1 MAEIN
6 LSTPVT
12 NEEIADTKRHSP
24 VVRLTTSS
32 PVQLTLLT
40 LYSFPLFLI
49 VGSMFTSRGFA
60 LESDFVMI
68 AFRVTTQYVDS
79 LRESFATFVIPFVT
93 AFSSVGSARFD
104 TPGLSPLKLF
114 FVLVSLLAVA
124 ILALAFL
131 NVREQ
136 TFLASLPVDP
146 IKGAALFAD
155 GRTVLSAYIKELLT
169 YISLLLGISA
179 WSHK

>member
-6 LSTPVT
+6 PSTPVT
-12 NEEIADTKRHSP
+12 DDQIAETKKISQM
-24 VVRLTTSS
+24 VRLTTSS

-60 LESDFVMI
+60 LESDFVMV

-79 LRESFATFVIPFVT
+79 LRDSFATFVIPFVT
-93 AFSSVGSARFD
+93 AFSSVGSARFE

-136 TFLASLPVDP
+136 TFLASLPIDPVD
-146 IKGAALFAD
+146 GAALFVD
-155 GRTVLSAYIKELLT
+155 GQTMLAAYIKELLT

-179 WSHK
+179 WSQK